1 MNTFLK
7 YLISFKVLYLIFG
20 GLFFYM
26 ISAFIDVIFI
36 PTLEMPGNYC
46 KEWVEKKLM
55 YGSDKKCVKFKGKIE
70 ELKYLH
76 NQRMAKRSSR
86 KMFALFPFATIVT
99 YLLMLFNPT
108 VFFDKKISFKDS
120 SGVLSAAIYYGVILG
135 FIMPIIYHELLP
147 PAIEWFPKEFLEIRQ
162 ARIEL
167 ILREILEL
175 SELPSQK
182 GLPP

>member
-1 MNTFLK
+1 MKDSNGNSISGAIIELYDEDEVLKSVSTDENGEYVISEIEVGTYDIEGMKSGYDNNKKTDQNLVVGENTINFVFTPENIAPHAEFK
-7 YLISFKVLYLIFG
+7 ISPKNP
-20 GLFFYM
+20 
-26 ISAFIDVIFI
+26 SA
-36 PTLEMPGNYC
+36 G
-46 KEWVEKKLM
+46 
-55 YGSDKKCVKFKGKIE
+55 
-70 ELKYLH
+70 
-76 NQRMAKRSSR
+76 
-86 KMFALFPFATIVT
+86 
-99 YLLMLFNPT
+99 
-108 VFFDKKISFKDS
+108 KKISFKDS
-120 SGVLSAAIYYGVILG
+120 SGVLAAAIYYGVILG